1 MESIGKRHDLSVEPP
16 KKVCQSRS
24 GLVIIARTSM
34 DMTKQELEPITGS
47 DLERWRIENGLTKV
61 EAADAFGLQKAKWE
75 ELTNLAQSG
84 RLINDPVVAML
95 LHVYQQH
102 PESAP
107 TQLPPD
113 VKEFYEFLGLQDT
126 PQDRENFATL
136 IGRSAPSI
144 YRLLLHDGKPGRP
157 VIRWMEA
164 VKRLKMTAKQS
175 RQLMAEVA
183 SSVGDRQRLG
193 KVLIQGWTRQGDTGE
208 QE

>member
-1 MESIGKRHDLSVEPP
+1 
-16 KKVCQSRS
+16 
-24 GLVIIARTSM
+24 
-34 DMTKQELEPITGS
+34 MTKQELEPITGS

-75 ELTNLAQSG
+75 ELTNLTQSG
-84 RLINDPVVAML
+84 TQINDPVVAML
-95 LHVYQQH
+95 LHVYQKY

-107 TQLPPD
+107 IQLPPD

-164 VKRLKMTAKQS
+164 VKRLKLTAKQS

-183 SSVGDRQRLG
+183 SSVGDRQRVG